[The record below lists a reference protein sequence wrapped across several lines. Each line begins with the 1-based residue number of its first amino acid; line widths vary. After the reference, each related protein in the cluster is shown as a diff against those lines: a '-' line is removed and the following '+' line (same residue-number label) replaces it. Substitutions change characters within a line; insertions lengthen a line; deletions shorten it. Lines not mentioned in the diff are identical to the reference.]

1 MNAGELIRKN
11 RITQKQTLKQLSS
24 LTSLSV
30 GYLSKLENSD
40 RMPPF
45 ATLQTIATALGIEIE
60 SFFNSQ
66 DEQTEQVVRG
76 DIFFS
81 RSEDLNF
88 EPVGDQG
95 YTLVPLIHSYQ
106 NKFMSPFLM
115 MVYPGSTSRFS
126 HDAEE
131 FLYVLSG
138 KIELYYDGNYY
149 LLNQG
154 DSVYFDSRKQHRLVN
169 PGTEYVHLLSTVFMY
184 RRF

>member
-1 MNAGELIRKN
+1 MNAGEMIRKSRMARN
-11 RITQKQTLKQLSS
+11 MTLKQMSN

-60 SFFNSQ
+60 RFFNGQ
-66 DEQTEQVVRG
+66 EEKAEQSVRG

-81 RSEDLNF
+81 RSEDLDL

-95 YTLVPLIHSYQ
+95 YTLVPLIQSYH

-115 MVYPGSTSRFS
+115 LVYPGSTSRFS

-138 KIELYYDGNYY
+138 TIELYYDGNYY

-169 PGTEYVHLLSTVFMY
+169 PGNDYVHLLSTVFMY